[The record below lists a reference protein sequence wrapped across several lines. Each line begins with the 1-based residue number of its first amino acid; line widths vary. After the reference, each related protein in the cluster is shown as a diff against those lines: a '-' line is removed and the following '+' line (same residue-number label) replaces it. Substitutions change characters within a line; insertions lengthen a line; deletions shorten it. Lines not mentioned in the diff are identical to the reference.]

1 MTKKNIFD
9 FTFIF
14 LIFLFDRI
22 SKFLA
27 IEMSKKYGDFEYAI
41 NSFLSINLIWNDGI
55 AFGLFSYDDKFYYNL
70 LSIVILIVILLV
82 FYLMINSNGLE
93 KFGFIM
99 VFGGSLGNIF
109 DRLMYSSVP
118 DFIDFHY
125 KDFNWFIFNVADIFI
140 SLGVMLLIYSEF
152 FKVKKYE

>member
-9 FTFIF
+9 FIFIF

-27 IEMSKKYGDFEYAI
+27 IEMSKKYGDFEYSI

-70 LSIVILIVILLV
+70 LSVVILIVISLV

-125 KDFNWFIFNVADIFI
+125 NDFNWFIFNVADIFI
-140 SLGVMLLIYSEF
+140 SLGVTLLIYQNSL
-152 FKVKKYE
+152 K